1 MQLITFHNWQLA
13 IDSKTTA
20 AFYSRDLEQC
30 HCDDCDRYG
39 VMMQHRSNPFHPL
52 FQQLGIDPLKPA
64 NLSYFD
70 DPTEPFY
77 IADYHFVGRMVDGAL
92 CTDSHFTTENTMQ
105 LSNVTIGFS
114 EELTMLEDDFPS
126 PVLQLTVVV
135 AVPKTVRIQEISSPF
150 ITLIDGKNCSTTNKL
165 FREFAEKFSFPNYF
179 GKNWAAFN
187 ECLNDLEWLEADE
200 YVLIITNFE
209 HLLAK
214 KPNERDIFLEILKS
228 TMYQWTFQMGTS
240 FQVIV
245 RHKK

>member
-1 MQLITFHNWQLA
+1 M
-13 IDSKTTA
+13 
-20 AFYSRDLEQC
+20 
-30 HCDDCDRYG
+30 
-39 VMMQHRSNPFHPL
+39 
-52 FQQLGIDPLKPA
+52 
-64 NLSYFD
+64 
-70 DPTEPFY
+70 
-77 IADYHFVGRMVDGAL
+77 
-92 CTDSHFTTENTMQ
+92 
-105 LSNVTIGFS
+105 
-114 EELTMLEDDFPS
+114 
-126 PVLQLTVVV
+126 
-135 AVPKTVRIQEISSPF
+135 
-150 ITLIDGKNCSTTNKL
+150 

-228 TMYQWTFQMGTS
+228 TMYQWTFQMDTS